1 MESGIMLILKFNK
14 MSHMLIK
21 SLRYLKSTARM
32 SFLMAFVLQYSCSL
46 QLEILIMMQRPW
58 RKKHEK
64 GEK

>member
-14 MSHMLIK
+14 MSHMLRK
-21 SLRYLKSTARM
+21 SLKYLKSTARM
-32 SFLMAFVLQYSCSL
+32 SFLMAFVPQYSCSL